1 MTPAAR
7 IQAAIEILDGYAASG
22 LPADRFLRDYFRK
35 HRYAGSKDRA
45 AISGRVYAIFR
56 GWYSF
61 AWRMQGNDARRLAI
75 ASLLAEGIAPETIFT
90 GTPYAPS
97 SLTAGESAAIATPPV
112 NPPLSIQGDFPPFLE
127 AGLSQALGA
136 ELLPEM
142 QALQNRAPIDLRANT
157 LKTTPESLAQA
168 LAEEGF
174 QTEPAPHAPTGL
186 RMPPAA
192 GSAKLGTSQL
202 FTTGQFEFQDEA
214 AQIAAILCAPQ
225 PGQRVLDFAAGTG
238 GKTLALAALMEN
250 QGELVVHDNTPARL
264 TQLSLRAQ
272 RAGVGI
278 VKTAPPKGPFDLVL
292 LDAPCSGTG
301 TWRRQPELRARLTP
315 GRLAE
320 LIALQ
325 TRLLEEAA
333 PYVVPGGRLV
343 YATCSLLPSENDA
356 QIAQFLAGHPDFAPL
371 SAADIWQTATG
382 RPLPPGMAAFF
393 HATPRRT
400 GSDGFFTAIL
410 QRSR

>member
-75 ASLLAEGIAPETIFT
+75 ASLLAEDVDPKTLFT
-90 GTPYAPS
+90 GDAYAPA
-97 SLTAGESAAIATPPV
+97 SLSADETSAISASPREK
-112 NPPLSIQGDFPPFLE
+112 PLHVQGDFPPFLE
-127 AGLSQALGA
+127 AELTQAFGA

-142 QALQNRAPIDLRANT
+142 QALQSRAPIDLRANT
-157 LKTTPESLAQA
+157 LKTTPESLALA

-174 QTEPAPHAPTGL
+174 PTEPAPHAPTGL

-202 FTTGQFEFQDEA
+202 FASGLFEFQDEA

-238 GKTLALAALMEN
+238 GKTLALAAAMEN

-264 TQLSLRAQ
+264 TQLKLRAQ

-278 VKTAPPKGPFDLVL
+278 VKTAAPKGPFDLVL

-301 TWRRQPELRARLTP
+301 TWRRQPELRVRLTP
-315 GRLAE
+315 ERLAE

-325 TRLLEEAA
+325 SRLLEEAA
-333 PYVVPGGRLV
+333 VHVAPGGRLV
-343 YATCSLLPSENDA
+343 YATCSLLPAENDV
-356 QIAQFLAGHPDFAPL
+356 QIAQFLAAHPDYAPL
-371 SAADIWQTATG
+371 SAADIWQAATS
-382 RPLPPGMAAFF
+382 RALPPGMATFF

-400 GSDGFFTAIL
+400 GTDGFFTAIL
-410 QRSR
+410 QH